1 MCLCDINSHG
11 LFHRAYFL
19 LYRKIIQLLFG
30 NITILQT
37 QGRQVAFER
46 MNSFLII
53 GRKEAAETAS
63 FQSQTIDVYLI

>member
-1 MCLCDINSHG
+1 MYLCDINSHG

-19 LYRKIIQLLFG
+19 FYRKIIQLLFG

-46 MNSFLII
+46 MNSFLIT

-63 FQSQTIDVYLI
+63 FNHEQLMYT